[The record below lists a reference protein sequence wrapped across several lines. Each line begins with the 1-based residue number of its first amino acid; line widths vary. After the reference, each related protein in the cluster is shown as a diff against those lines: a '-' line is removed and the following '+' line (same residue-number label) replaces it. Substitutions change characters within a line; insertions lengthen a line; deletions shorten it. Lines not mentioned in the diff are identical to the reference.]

1 MTESKFLQEL
11 DARPLLCDGAMGTAI
26 YSKGIAFERC
36 FDELNLT
43 NPALIADIHR
53 SYIEAGADVIETN
66 TFGANRL
73 KLGEHGLAAQT
84 LEINQ
89 AAVKLARRV
98 VDASFREVFV
108 AGSVGPLGARLAP
121 LGRLSSAE
129 AHDVFQEQISALLAA
144 GVDLLLFE
152 TFADLRELREAISAA
167 REVSTDIP
175 IVAQVTFTQDGRT
188 PLGFTAQK
196 VAEELAGLP
205 VDVIGLN
212 CSVGPAD
219 VLRTLQKLVK
229 NLPPG
234 TRLSAQ
240 PNAGWPERVGERV
253 MYPAPPEYFGDYALA
268 FVQTGARLV
277 GGCCGTTAEHI
288 AHMRAALND
297 PTRNVAH
304 LLVGGD
310 EVQLDTS
317 ADTVAPTRLAR
328 QLAAGEFVIGVE
340 MTPPKGFSA
349 ERLLA
354 GAATLQA
361 AGANTINLT
370 DSARSRM
377 RVSPWAMCHLVQTE
391 LKMETVLFFPTRGR
405 NILRVQGDLLAA
417 HALNVRNIFV
427 VMGDPT
433 SIGEYP
439 DALNEYDVVPSG
451 LIKLL
456 KKGFNQGVDYAGEP
470 IAQPTNFLVGCALNL
485 TPPDLER
492 EIKVLHRKIENGA
505 DFALSQ
511 PVYDAAAARTFVERY
526 QAEYGPLNLKI
537 MAGILPLY
545 NARHAE
551 FLHNE
556 VPGIIIPEILRQRIR
571 NAGDKSAQEGLNI
584 ARELITELRPFTQGV
599 YLMPPFDRF
608 DLAAE
613 LIESVKEKAAPD
625 LRWDTF

>member
-1 MTESKFLQEL
+1 MS
-11 DARPLLCDGAMGTAI
+11 
-26 YSKGIAFERC
+26 
-36 FDELNLT
+36 
-43 NPALIADIHR
+43 
-53 SYIEAGADVIETN
+53 
-66 TFGANRL
+66 
-73 KLGEHGLAAQT
+73 
-84 LEINQ
+84 
-89 AAVKLARRV
+89 
-98 VDASFREVFV
+98 
-108 AGSVGPLGARLAP
+108 P
-121 LGRLSSAE
+121 LGRVSPAE
-129 AHDVFQEQISALLAA
+129 AHQVFLEQVTALIEG

-152 TFADLRELREAISAA
+152 TFADLRELREAITAA
-167 REVSTDIP
+167 REVSTAIP

-188 PLGFTAQK
+188 PLGFTTQK

-219 VLRTLQKLVK
+219 VLRTLQKLSK
-229 NLPPG
+229 TLPAG

-288 AHMRAALND
+288 THMRAALDD
-297 PTRNVAH
+297 PTRDVAH

-310 EVQLDTS
+310 EVQLATS
-317 ADTVAPTRLAR
+317 ADTVGPTRLAR
-328 QLAAGEFVIGVE
+328 QLAAGKFVFGVE

-349 ERLLA
+349 EQLLA

-361 AGANTINLT
+361 AGADTVNLT

-377 RVSPWAMCHLVQTE
+377 RVSPWAMCHLVQTK
-391 LKMETVLFFPTRGR
+391 LGMETVLFFPTRGR

-417 HALNVRNIFV
+417 HALNVRNVFV

-485 TPPDLER
+485 TPPDLDR
-492 EIKVLHRKIENGA
+492 EVKVLHRKIESGA

-511 PVYDAAAARTFVERY
+511 PVYDAQAARAFVNRY
-526 QAEYGPLNLKI
+526 EQEYGPLNLKI
-537 MAGILPLY
+537 MAGVLPLY

-556 VPGIIIPEILRQRIR
+556 VPGITIPEDMRQRMR
-571 NAGDKSAQEGLNI
+571 RAGDKSAEEGLDM
-584 ARELITELRPFTQGV
+584 ARELIAELRPFSQGI

-613 LIESVKEKAAPD
+613 LIESVKEPVVPA
-625 LRWDTF
+625 